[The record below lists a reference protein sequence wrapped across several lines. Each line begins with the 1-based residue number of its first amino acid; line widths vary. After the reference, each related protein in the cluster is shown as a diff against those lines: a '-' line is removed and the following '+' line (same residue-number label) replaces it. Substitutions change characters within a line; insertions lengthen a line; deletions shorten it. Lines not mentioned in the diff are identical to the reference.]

1 MSHPPTEWSDSPER
15 GAAWLV
21 RLMLWLIRYVGWFAN
36 LVVLPGISFW
46 FFARSAAARAASRD
60 YLAVARRRPAHA
72 WDVLRHI
79 HVFARSIL
87 DRVLLLTPRAARYQF
102 DITGLEHVE
111 AVAAQ
116 GRGGVLLGAHLGS
129 FAALRCMSARCP
141 VPVKMLMYR
150 GNAGYFTRVLDQL
163 DPSFAADI
171 IPIGEVNAMLRV
183 HEAVAAGALVG
194 LLADRAPGRTRR
206 AIVPFFGRPA
216 AFPIGPFVLAASL
229 GVPVLTFRG
238 VRTGPNRYAVDFA
251 PFADRIVLGETTRN
265 ADLSTWIARY
275 AAWLEAGCRAYPFNW
290 FNFYPFWE
298 HATDDPIKAGTV
310 AAARRADPVRRV
322 AQPGPAEPDRS
333 RPALG

>member
-1 MSHPPTEWSDSPER
+1 MSQPGSEWAASPER

-36 LVVLPGISFW
+36 LVVLPGISVW

-60 YLAVARRRPAHA
+60 YLSIALRRPARA

-87 DRVLLLTPRAARYQF
+87 DRVLLLTPQAARYQF

-111 AVAAQ
+111 AVARS
-116 GRGGVLLGAHLGS
+116 GGGGVLLGAHLGS
-129 FAALRCMSARCP
+129 FAVLRGMSARSP

-150 GNAGYFTRVLDQL
+150 GNAGAFTRVLDQL

-171 IPIGEVNAMLRV
+171 IPIGEINSMLKV
-183 HEAVAAGALVG
+183 HEAVAAGALIG

-206 AIVPFFGRPA
+206 VIVPFFGRPA
-216 AFPIGPFVLAASL
+216 AFPIGPVVLAASL

-238 VRTGPNRYAVDFA
+238 VRTGPRRYAIDFA
-251 PFADRIVLGETTRN
+251 PFADRIILGETSRN
-265 ADLSTWIARY
+265 ADLAHWIARY
-275 AAWLEAGCRAYPFNW
+275 ATWLEAGCRAYPFNW

-298 HATDDPIKAGTV
+298 HAADDPTKAGAV
-310 AAARRADPVRRV
+310 AAARRADPVRR
-322 AQPGPAEPDRS
+322 APQPGPAEPERS